1 MNFEKDS
8 VPVLAMRLKDNCGNN
23 LKFDMATLKE
33 GKRSGLHELAVID
46 ATQDK
51 SICDQV
57 SYRRR

>member
-33 GKRSGLHELAVID
+33 GKRSGMHVLAVIETNQGD
-46 ATQDK
+46 P
-51 SICDQV
+51 ICDQV
-57 SYRRR
+57 SYRR